1 MELKIAGMRAIVT
14 EVADRHILFKAL
26 SERHGN
32 LPRSH
37 ENGQMMNTTQK
48 FATMVTDDLIDGYG
62 HMNMM
67 HYLGAFSRAAD
78 VRLDFAIRL
87 SPDGSV
93 ISGLV
98 TAEARVAYKKEAMR
112 GDDLLLTTWIAD
124 IDEKRV
130 HVAQAM
136 VRGDG
141 TLLSTAE
148 QLFLNFNLLSR
159 RVEPFLPDVMAELRR
174 SVESDS
180 GTFDPGIVS
189 RRMGI
194 PRLV

>member
-1 MELKIAGMRAIVT
+1 MDATREFV
-14 EVADRHILFKAL
+14 
-26 SERHGN
+26 
-32 LPRSH
+32 
-37 ENGQMMNTTQK
+37 
-48 FATMVTDDLIDGYG
+48 TMVTDDLIDGYG
-62 HMNMM
+62 HMNMV

-78 VRLDFAIRL
+78 VRLDAAIRL
-87 SPDGSV
+87 SRDGSV

-98 TAEARVAYKKEAMR
+98 TAEARVAYKKEAMC

-130 HVAQAM
+130 HVVQAM

-159 RVEPFLPDVMAELRR
+159 RVEPFQPDVMAELRR
-174 SVESDS
+174 RVEADS

-194 PRLV
+194 PRLE

>member
-1 MELKIAGMRAIVT
+1 MDATR
-14 EVADRHILFKAL
+14 
-26 SERHGN
+26 
-32 LPRSH
+32 
-37 ENGQMMNTTQK
+37 K

-62 HMNMM
+62 HMNMV

-78 VRLDFAIRL
+78 LRLGPAIRL
-87 SPDGSV
+87 GPDGSV

-124 IDEKRV
+124 LDEKRV
-130 HVAQAM
+130 HVAQTM

-159 RVEPFLPDVMAELRR
+159 RVEPFLPDVMAELGRA
-174 SVESDS
+174 VEVDS
-180 GTFDPGIVS
+180 GKFDPGIVS

-194 PRLV
+194 PRMV